1 MKWILREG
9 LLVTSIAALVVT
21 LHPDW
26 LPAVSRLWLIAA
38 IVLGVG
44 VYISWL
50 LRIPVNRT
58 DRSDSAPRRG
68 HLREMRDIE
77 VANDFLIAVDYQLFP
92 FLQRAIRDIAR
103 DRLLGRRDIDLEHEP
118 MRARQVLGAEVWRLI
133 SPDERREG
141 PSRPSVEHNQL
152 ASIVEA
158 LESI

>member
-1 MKWILREG
+1 MKWILRDG

-21 LHPDW
+21 LQPDW

-44 VYISWL
+44 VHIWWL
-50 LRIPVNRT
+50 LRIPVTRT

-77 VANDFLIAVDYQLFP
+77 VANDFLIAVDYQLLP

-133 SPDERREG
+133 SPDQRREG
-141 PSRPSVEHNQL
+141 SSRPSVEHNQL

-158 LESI
+158 LERI